1 VPFQVTGKID
11 KVTFKLGPEQLTD
24 DDQKAKRQVIANA
37 NN

>member
-1 VPFQVTGKID
+1 VPFQFTGKID
-11 KVTFKLGPEQLTD
+11 KVTFELGPEQLTD